1 MSAAIRP
8 GRAICPIGDGNHKSV
23 SCYFVFMDEEDPELR
38 QLLKLELW
46 AFRRCERLRGYPPD
60 VQAVAL
66 TLKVNASEAVRDYRA
81 KHPHARL
88 SGDVKRRKN
97 GGY

>member
-1 MSAAIRP
+1 
-8 GRAICPIGDGNHKSV
+8 
-23 SCYFVFMDEEDPELR
+23 MDEEDSELL

-60 VQAVAL
+60 VQAAAL
-66 TLKVNASEAVRDYRA
+66 TLKVKASEAVSDYRA
-81 KHPHARL
+81 KHPSHPRF
-88 SGDVKRRKN
+88 SGDVSVRRKN

>member
-1 MSAAIRP
+1 
-8 GRAICPIGDGNHKSV
+8 
-23 SCYFVFMDEEDPELR
+23 MDEEDSELL

-60 VQAVAL
+60 VQVAAL
-66 TLKVNASEAVRDYRA
+66 TLKVKASEAVSDYRA
-81 KHPHARL
+81 KHPSHARF
-88 SGDVKRRKN
+88 SGDVSVRRKN